1 MIIFITNNLNSKIAM
16 SKIHES
22 LKANQEEI
30 LAALPE
36 ELHADFKKELEMPP
50 VEEPALS
57 GDAEIEAIKAELFAN
72 PSVDENLAAEELKE
86 ISAPGK
92 VAPLTEAEA
101 KAEEEALLAE
111 VKAGISSAAASGG
124 EGDS

>member
-1 MIIFITNNLNSKIAM
+1 M

-36 ELHADFKKELEMPP
+36 ELRADFKKELEMPP
-50 VEEPALS
+50 VETPHLS
-57 GDAEIEAIKAELFAN
+57 GDDEISAIKAELVAN
-72 PSVDENLAAEELKE
+72 PSVDENLAADELKE
-86 ISAPGK
+86 ISAPGR

-111 VKAGISSAAASGG
+111 VKAGLD
-124 EGDS
+124 GDS